1 MTFEEAVQSC
11 RDGGAIFQS
20 DYQGLLFWK
29 DKGFRITIIVEP
41 SDEGAD
47 DWEVINP
54 PPDEM
59 GNDELFIP

>member
-1 MTFEEAVQSC
+1 MTFEEAMKSC

-20 DYQGLLFWK
+20 ESQGLLFWK
-29 DKGFRITIIVEP
+29 DKGFQITIIVEP
-41 SDEGAD
+41 VDEGDD

-59 GNDELFIP
+59 GNGELFIP